1 MRVLVVLGVVAVVY
15 LQARLWLSDVGV
27 IESRALAARVDEQ
40 RARNAALEKRNAE
53 LASEVQ
59 ALKSGLDAVE
69 ARARTELGMIKT
81 GETFYLVVDSRD
93 DESDRPL
100 PADSA
105 RSTGAR
111 DDALPRS
118 RDDALPRPAQ

>member
-15 LQARLWLSDVGV
+15 LQARLWFSDVGV

-40 RARNAALEKRNAE
+40 RERNAALEKRNAE

-59 ALKSGLDAVE
+59 ALKSGPDAVE
-69 ARARTELGMIKT
+69 ARARTELGMIKN

-100 PADSA
+100 SADSA
-105 RSTGAR
+105 RPM
-111 DDALPRS
+111 PRS
-118 RDDALPRPAQ
+118 RDARDD